1 MVGIGILIW
10 YSNFL
15 LRIKQKIIKNSQSF
29 EQHMRK
35 LLQLLGV
42 EEKFFEFVEPS
53 NVMIDEVII
62 KMVPTKHTHMLELF

>member
-1 MVGIGILIW
+1 
-10 YSNFL
+10 
-15 LRIKQKIIKNSQSF
+15 
-29 EQHMRK
+29 MRK